1 MPSAANSSSR
11 IHPANVSAPHNRSRQ
26 SGVILP
32 VALFVLVAATI
43 LTLGLVKTNM
53 SSLRVGGASVV
64 GQETQGSAELLSSN
78 FRTRNPVVT
87 VDPLTLKELPDEG
100 RYERGFTPCSTLADL
115 LPFTTIFDCR
125 SINPSR
131 LPAHTQQVETAPGV
145 RTPDVQRIGCAP
157 PPRSSTPTENNG
169 LIKFNHNQI
178 LSRVENTFYGS
189 QGAAGIGVGKLVMQC
204 P

>member
-1 MPSAANSSSR
+1 MPSAANASSR
-11 IHPANVSAPHNRSRQ
+11 IHPANVSASHTRQ

-78 FRTRNPVVT
+78 FRTRNPIVT
-87 VDPLTLKELPDEG
+87 IDPLTLKELPDEG
-100 RYERGFTPCSTLADL
+100 RYERGFTPCSTLTDL

-125 SINPSR
+125 SIKSTR
-131 LPAHTQQVETAPGV
+131 LPAHTEQVEWAVGV
-145 RTPDVQRIGCAP
+145 KTPQVQRIGCAP

-169 LIKFNHNQI
+169 TIKFNHNQI
-178 LSRVENTFYGS
+178 ENRVENAFYGS